1 MNYQNYN
8 ALFHEITEDISPK
21 APYDNPEFVH
31 YVELNQKRQ
40 ERWFKKGE
48 LTPETIETVSSISE
62 KQNWILIT
70 EPWCGDA
77 AHSVPFIE
85 KMAILNP
92 NISLT
97 IQLRD
102 KDSEIDKYLTNGG
115 KSIPILVVRNE
126 KNDDIFV
133 WGPRPAE
140 AQEIHL
146 QNLTSD
152 KSNEEKK
159 IELQQWYNKDKGQ
172 TIQKEI
178 STLLQA

>member
-1 MNYQNYN
+1 MNYEKYN
-8 ALFHEITEDISPK
+8 ALFHEIAEAKSPK

-40 ERWFKKGE
+40 ERWLKKGE
-48 LTPETIETVSSISE
+48 LTAQTKETISKISE
-62 KQNWILIT
+62 KQNWVLIT

-77 AHSVPFIE
+77 AHSTPFIE
-85 KMAILNP
+85 KMAAMNP
-92 NISLT
+92 NIALT

-102 KDSEIDKYLTNGG
+102 EDSEIDKYLTNGG
-115 KSIPILVVRNE
+115 KSIPILVARNE
-126 KNDDIFV
+126 AHDDIFV

-146 QNLTSD
+146 RNLKSD

-172 TIQKEI
+172 MIQKEI
-178 STLLQA
+178 SALILG